1 MGENGSNTGNTG
13 GNGAGFS
20 VPATQASLL
29 LACLVDETVFLPTR
43 SGSYPTLV
51 GARFETAAPV
61 GDKEN
66 KIAPGEVT
74 LKVAVMVEVQETG
87 PVRLEFAVLNAQNEL
102 MVNAFSDLFLE
113 AGQHLNVTPVRALF
127 DTAGRYVLGVAVNGQ
142 RSFFPLEVVP
152 EPMKAKTEAK
162 P

>member
-1 MGENGSNTGNTG
+1 MSENGNNTGSTR
-13 GNGAGFS
+13 GNGHDAGFS
-20 VPATQASLL
+20 SPATPASLL

-43 SGSYPTLV
+43 SGSYPALV
-51 GARFETAAPV
+51 GARFETPAPLD
-61 GDKEN
+61 GR
-66 KIAPGEVT
+66 EVT
-74 LKVAVMVEVQETG
+74 LKVAVMVEVRETG

-152 EPMKAKTEAK
+152 EPVKSEAK
-162 P
+162 S

>member
-1 MGENGSNTGNTG
+1 MSENGNNTGSTR
-13 GNGAGFS
+13 GNGHDAGFS
-20 VPATQASLL
+20 APATPASLL

-43 SGSYPTLV
+43 SGSYPALV

-66 KIAPGEVT
+66 EIAPEEVT
-74 LKVAVMVEVQETG
+74 LKVAVMVVVEASG

-127 DTAGRYVLGVAVNGQ
+127 DAAGRYVLGVAVNGQ

-152 EPMKAKTEAK
+152 EPVKAEAK
-162 P
+162 S